1 MSLGLW
7 LTERVFCSVLIID
20 KTNYCFECL
29 KLYVLKNSKNNILQV
44 NNELLPYGSSLWQ
57 VILVHEDYFMLA
69 LTHVSNQP
77 HSELDSHKTE
87 ARKYSSVNNT

>member
-1 MSLGLW
+1 MN
-7 LTERVFCSVLIID
+7 FCPMARHYD
-20 KTNYCFECL
+20 KSF
-29 KLYVLKNSKNNILQV
+29 I
-44 NNELLPYGSSLWQ
+44 
-57 VILVHEDYFMLA
+57 VHEDYFMLA